1 MQSLRIHGVVF
12 ECGRHIMII
21 GILLCCTK
29 TGTDGRRNE
38 KKRNNEH
45 IIGIFGSFLFLSSR
59 MTSLHATSTLV
70 LVFLR
75 NENLLYTSARGGKQN
90 PMELFD
96 VSE

>member
-1 MQSLRIHGVVF
+1 
-12 ECGRHIMII
+12 
-21 GILLCCTK
+21 
-29 TGTDGRRNE
+29 
-38 KKRNNEH
+38 
-45 IIGIFGSFLFLSSR
+45 